1 MSKRQSRPLFIH
13 EGFLLRQQKSL
24 ADGTELLY
32 CDKRQTLGCTAS
44 ARRVN
49 GHIFMRTGH
58 ILHEADEGFANTK
71 LAKHALK
78 QIAAN
83 TTCSPKKLIDEL
95 QSSLGP
101 ISLGASR
108 LALTRMIH
116 RARQTTAEPNATVK
130 LEQKPELLEDHAD
143 VSDDLPDANIGE
155 LLQNIIKQEEPEEET
170 EMTQSSSSNINHSHQ
185 TITIPVGSFFE
196 TLQDIVRYNVQE
208 SNQSVVEQI
217 TNVVNE
223 PKRHSSEQAKKISS
237 NDVNN
242 CIKDF
247 LVNMQNFASGGISDG
262 LKLRTEAVIN
272 KINSNVVML

>member
-1 MSKRQSRPLFIH
+1 MSKRQLRPLFIH
-13 EGFLLRQQKSL
+13 EGFLLRQQKPL

-44 ARRVN
+44 ARRIN

-58 ILHEADEGFANTK
+58 ILHEADEELANQK

-95 QSSLGP
+95 QSSLGTT
-101 ISLGASR
+101 SFGVSR
-108 LALTRMIH
+108 IALTRMIH
-116 RARQTTAEPNATVK
+116 RARQSTVEPNATGK
-130 LEQKPELLEDHAD
+130 PEQKPELLEDHAG

-155 LLQNIIKQEEPEEET
+155 LLQNIIKQEEPEEDT
-170 EMTQSSSSNINHSHQ
+170 EMAQSSSSNMNHSHP
-185 TITIPVGSFFE
+185 TMTIPVGSFFE
-196 TLQDIVRYNVQE
+196 TLQDIV
-208 SNQSVVEQI
+208 
-217 TNVVNE
+217 
-223 PKRHSSEQAKKISS
+223 SEQANQISS

-247 LVNMQNFASGGISDG
+247 LVNMQNFASGEISDD

-272 KINSNVVML
+272 KIDNNVRIP

>member
-1 MSKRQSRPLFIH
+1 MSKRQLRPLFIH
-13 EGFLLRQQKSL
+13 EGFLLRQQKPL

-44 ARRVN
+44 ARRIN

-58 ILHEADEGFANTK
+58 ILHEADEELANQK

-95 QSSLGP
+95 QSSLGTT
-101 ISLGASR
+101 SFGVSR
-108 LALTRMIH
+108 IALTRMIH
-116 RARQTTAEPNATVK
+116 RARQSTVEPNATGK
-130 LEQKPELLEDHAD
+130 PEQKPELLEDHAG

-155 LLQNIIKQEEPEEET
+155 LLQNIIKQEEPEEDT
-170 EMTQSSSSNINHSHQ
+170 EMAQSSSSNMNHSHP
-185 TITIPVGSFFE
+185 TMTIPVGSFFE

-217 TNVVNE
+217 KDAVHE
-223 PKRHSSEQAKKISS
+223 PKRHSSEQANQISS

-247 LVNMQNFASGGISDG
+247 LVNMQNFASGEISDD

-272 KINSNVVML
+272 KIDNNVRIP